1 MRAWWSINREE
12 LVVSFAD
19 LLRVPE
25 RRAVQAMLVLCVGGL
40 LALAAVALDVSHVD
54 ALAAAGTF
62 SGQGKG
68 SAIAGIQTFADSIK
82 GNLIWLVATIAGVAV
97 VAMFLTGHSRA
108 QDYALKAGVGFLVIA
123 GGSGIVA

>member
-1 MRAWWSINREE
+1 
-12 LVVSFAD
+12 VSCAD
-19 LLRVPE
+19 VLCVPE
-25 RRAVQAMLVLCVGGL
+25 RRAVVAMVVLCVGGL
-40 LALAAVALDVSHVD
+40 VAAGAVALDVSHVD

-62 SGQGKG
+62 SGQG
-68 SAIAGIQTFADSIK
+68 SAIAGIKTFADSLK

-97 VAMFLTGHSRA
+97 VAIGAMFLTGHSRA

>member
-1 MRAWWSINREE
+1 M
-12 LVVSFAD
+12 SFAD

-97 VAMFLTGHSRA
+97 VAIGAMFLTGHSRA